1 MYFQRH
7 WRLSK
12 DPRARSSSI
21 STDPVLWIVFYT
33 SWTGSNLRL
42 FITNQISLV
51 FHLRVSLSLFDRSKR
66 DWFKADP
73 QLDLSSFSFF
83 PFLFF
88 IAGADVSIFIENHR
102 LIIRIVHFQAIS
114 RCFASVKVKKK
125 ISNFLSSNRSK
136 SLSLCKYYNISF
148 VTTTIRKVF
157 LWYFLLKNLNLN
169 SATVKEAIFIR
180 RFVLYF
186 VTKKIGRILAVQL
199 YFFSRKKFTKILNNN

>member
-73 QLDLSSFSFF
+73 QLDLFSFSFF
-83 PFLFF
+83 PFFFLFL
-88 IAGADVSIFIENHR
+88 SIFIENHR

-125 ISNFLSSNRSK
+125 FQISFHRIDLNLCLYANIITFLS
-136 SLSLCKYYNISF
+136 LPQ
-148 VTTTIRKVF
+148 
-157 LWYFLLKNLNLN
+157 
-169 SATVKEAIFIR
+169 
-180 RFVLYF
+180 RFV
-186 VTKKIGRILAVQL
+186 K
-199 YFFSRKKFTKILNNN
+199 YFFGIFFLKI

>member
-73 QLDLSSFSFF
+73 QLDLFSFSFF
-83 PFLFF
+83 PFFFLFL
-88 IAGADVSIFIENHR
+88 SIFIENHR

-157 LWYFLLKNLNLN
+157 LWYFLLKNLN

-186 VTKKIGRILAVQL
+186 VTKR
-199 YFFSRKKFTKILNNN
+199 